1 MSIYSFING
10 VNAWRRTPAL
20 RVEPGLDHS
29 DAALDATRSSR
40 LTQAQTP
47 HESVDFDAVER

>member
-1 MSIYSFING
+1 MYSFING
-10 VNAWRRTPAL
+10 VNAWRRTPAFAG
-20 RVEPGLDHS
+20 VEPGLDHS